1 MGISLSRKIFGYIFL
16 KIGPIIKSKKI
27 IDNNLSIFSKNLSLE
42 TKNKII
48 SLMWKNYGMT
58 FIEYIFLDFLKKN
71 DNHIKFQG
79 FENLEKITMNHQ

>member
-1 MGISLSRKIFGYIFL
+1 MIKFFIYLIQSIFIYFFFIFGRILGISLSRKIFGYIFL

-58 FIEYIFLDFLKKN
+58 FIEK
-71 DNHIKFQG
+71 
-79 FENLEKITMNHQ
+79 